1 MADAEPLA
9 PALAA
14 PAAAATGD
22 APAEQTSLQTNR
34 VYWAK
39 QKGFT
44 HVVYDAYVY
53 VPPPPNSNAGGQIRN
68 IFNSKLCSSKQPV
81 TRLVDSFIGVCTPA
95 PGSPARARSRAFQ
108 SM

>member
-53 VPPPPNSNAGGQIRN
+53 VPPPPSSDAGGQIRN
-68 IFNSKLCSSKQPV
+68 IFNSKLCSAKQPV
-81 TRLVDSFIGVCTPA
+81 TRLVDSFLGVYSMHTPGPGRA
-95 PGSPARARSRAFQ
+95 PGAR
-108 SM
+108 